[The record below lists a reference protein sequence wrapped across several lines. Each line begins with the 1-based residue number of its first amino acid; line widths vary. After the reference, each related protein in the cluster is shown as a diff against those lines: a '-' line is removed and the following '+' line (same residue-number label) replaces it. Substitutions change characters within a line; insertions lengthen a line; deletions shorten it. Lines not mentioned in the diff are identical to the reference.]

1 MEPVTPFRYRAFP
14 LSIHAG
20 KGMLAELRA
29 EVDRA
34 KAKRAFVVCGRSIA
48 TKTNL
53 LDRAKD
59 NLGEKFAGFFDGV
72 KESSPLP
79 AVLEGTR
86 AAREAGADLIVAIGG
101 GSAMVTARAIIILL
115 AEKGDIHDICT
126 QYPPGQAPVSP
137 RLMAAKIPNILVL
150 TTPSTAMTRAG
161 TAVMD
166 TETRHRLEL
175 FDPKTRPAAMIWD
188 DEALATGPTD
198 LWISTAASAFS
209 GILTGA
215 AAPRSNPVSHGDF
228 LQALRLSLESLPVL
242 RTDPANADARM
253 NLVVASFLSN
263 RALDG
268 MRGRAFGIISSLGH
282 VVDTLYENVTHG
294 DAYALTTGWGLRFNL
309 EHATAGLARL
319 ASGLG
324 VGAGL
329 SEMDAAGKVPDFVD
343 DFYRRLELPVRLRDA
358 SIPRSDIKRIAH
370 DALGDFYLHQN
381 ARKVKDAAE
390 IEQLLERMW

>member
-1 MEPVTPFRYRAFP
+1 
-14 LSIHAG
+14 
-20 KGMLAELRA
+20 
-29 EVDRA
+29 
-34 KAKRAFVVCGRSIA
+34 
-48 TKTNL
+48 
-53 LDRAKD
+53 
-59 NLGEKFAGFFDGV
+59 
-72 KESSPLP
+72 
-79 AVLEGTR
+79 VLEGTR

-137 RLMAAKIPNILVL
+137 RLMAPKIPNILVL

-319 ASGLG
+319 ARGLG
-324 VGAGL
+324 VGADL
-329 SEMDAAGKVPDFVD
+329 SEMDAASKVPDFVD
-343 DFYRRLELPVRLRDA
+343 DFYRRLDLPVRLRDA
-358 SIPRSDIKRIAH
+358 SIPRSDIPRIAH
-370 DALGDFYLHQN
+370 DAMGDFYLHQN
-381 ARKVKDAAE
+381 ARKVQDAAE